1 LSVVVDDELQT
12 INHII
17 RGIDLIDSTPWQIF
31 LISQLNYQQ
40 PSYSHLPILVNAEN
54 QKLSK
59 QTFAKEID
67 DSNPIE

>member
-1 LSVVVDDELQT
+1 M
-12 INHII
+12 
-17 RGIDLIDSTPWQIF
+17 DSTPWQIF